1 MATPVKPIPE
11 GYHAVTPSIVV
22 RDAAKAL
29 DFYQRAFGATN
40 IQRMPTPDGKKIMH
54 ADFTIGDSHIMMSD
68 ELPEMGPGP
77 SSPESLGGTCCNL
90 NIYTKDV
97 DALWKQALAAGA
109 KVAMPLADQFWGDRY
124 GKVKDPFGHE
134 WGLMTHIDN
143 PTPEEMKKRMEAQ
156 FSQAAKK

>member
-11 GYHAVTPSIVV
+11 GYHSVTASIVV

-40 IQRMPTPDGKKIMH
+40 VQRMMTPDGKKTMH

-68 ELPEMGPGP
+68 EFPEMGPGCR
-77 SSPESLGGTCCNL
+77 SPETLGGTSCNL

-97 DALWKQALAAGA
+97 DALWKQAVGAGA
-109 KVAMPLADQFWGDRY
+109 KVSMPLADQFWGDRY
-124 GKVKDPFGHE
+124 GKLVDPFGHE
-134 WGLMTHIDN
+134 WGLMTHIEN
-143 PTPEEMKKRMEAQ
+143 PTPEEMKKRAEAL
-156 FSQAAKK
+156 FAQAAKR